1 MLGPLGLR
9 FEGGLIMAVGHR
21 FEGGLI
27 GRFEEGLLGRF
38 GPGFDL
44 RRGAPPSFASR
55 STSTLAS
62 GRTQPG
68 RVGTQ
73 YLVRAS
79 ARE

>member
-9 FEGGLIMAVGHR
+9 FEGGLI
-21 FEGGLI
+21 
-27 GRFEEGLLGRF
+27 GRFEEGLIGRF

-73 YLVRAS
+73 YVAMTRLPPKGMPA
-79 ARE
+79 